1 MRHGEGEGERPPEED
16 WLAEEWLDAPTEES
30 PPSAPRRRFGPPPP
44 GAPSRRLL
52 ALVAGVSIVVL
63 IILVAVFQGDGDGED
78 EVAPTTTPTETEAA
92 PQPETEP
99 TLTVAESGTLAEGD
113 SGRGVR
119 RLQRALASLGY
130 DVTADGA
137 FGPAT
142 TDAVRAFQ
150 EDAGLEA
157 DGVVGPETA
166 RAVNEALAGAE

>member
-16 WLAEEWLDAPTEES
+16 WLAEEWLDAPTEET

-63 IILVAVFQGDGDGED
+63 IILVAVLQGDGE
-78 EVAPTTTPTETEAA
+78 EEAAPTTTPTETAPA

-113 SGRGVR
+113 SGRRVR
-119 RLQRALASLGY
+119 RLQRALAGLGY
-130 DVTADGA
+130 DVSPDGA
-137 FGPAT
+137 FGPGT
-142 TDAVRAFQ
+142 TAAVRAFQ
-150 EDAGLEA
+150 EDAGLQA

-166 RAVNEALAGAE
+166 RALNEALTDAE